1 MELVAQ
7 MYFRLETGA
16 AGPLVERETAQ
27 IAQKAAASTG
37 GAATAVTCSSATSA
51 CMDLEV
57 EVEQFMSSFLDDETS
72 GSSLAYFPGS
82 GSGSGCDSGALDL
95 DAVCEDA
102 DLIDELGG
110 VLFDDNDIDEAVK
123 PAAGRAVSPSSSVV
137 ALAPSVPIGTGS
149 FCTSSPGVTA
159 LSFAVGG
166 GGAVV
171 VAEEVVGV
179 VTDKKRKSDEIDAH
193 GAFQPAY
200 SYGAVAYGAGA
211 YEGAAAVAKMEKEV
225 RRQETSKY
233 RRTVAIPRY
242 LRKKAN
248 RNWSKKAMYES
259 RTKAAKARSR
269 VNGKFVVSDDSEPGF
284 YFV

>member
-37 GAATAVTCSSATSA
+37 GAATAVTYSSATSA

-82 GSGSGCDSGALDL
+82 GSGSGSGCDSGALDL

-102 DLIDELGG
+102 DLIDELGS

-123 PAAGRAVSPSSSVV
+123 LAAGRAVSPSSSVV

-248 RNWSKKAMYES
+248 RNWSKKAMYENK
-259 RTKAAKARSR
+259 TKATKARSQ
-269 VNGKFVVSDDSEPGF
+269 VNGE
-284 YFV
+284 